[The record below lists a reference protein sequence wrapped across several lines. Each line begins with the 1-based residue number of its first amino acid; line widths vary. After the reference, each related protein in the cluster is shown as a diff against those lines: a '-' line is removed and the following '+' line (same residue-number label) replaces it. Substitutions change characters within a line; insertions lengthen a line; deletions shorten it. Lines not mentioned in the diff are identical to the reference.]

1 MSYTV
6 TAHKG
11 AFIVRMLVNR
21 LDSHNSPAL
30 KLELKR
36 LADRRPTTVI
46 VDLTGV
52 RFVDP
57 NGLAALLASDQFA
70 TRCGCRVR
78 VAGLSPDVQTLF
90 ALAQVDRVLAIF
102 PTEREALGE

>member
-6 TAHKG
+6 TAYKG
-11 AFIVRMLVNR
+11 AFVIRMLVNR
-21 LDSHNSPAL
+21 LDSHSSPAL

-36 LADRRPTTVI
+36 LVDRRPTAVI
-46 VDLTGV
+46 VDLSAV

-57 NGLAALLASDQFA
+57 NGLAALLAGEHVA
-70 TRCGCRVR
+70 ARNGCRIC
-78 VAGLSPDVQTLF
+78 VAGLSPEVHTMF
-90 ALAQVDRVLAIF
+90 ALAQVDRVLDIF